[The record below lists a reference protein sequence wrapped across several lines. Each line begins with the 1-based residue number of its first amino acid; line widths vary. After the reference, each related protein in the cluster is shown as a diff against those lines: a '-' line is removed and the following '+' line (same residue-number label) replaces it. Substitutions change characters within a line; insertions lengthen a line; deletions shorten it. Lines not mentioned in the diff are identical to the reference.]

1 MLPGKAQHPLSTL
14 GVMSAGKNWA
24 VYSILRVLFFLAP
37 FGLILWLTLSMGLMP
52 VIAGS
57 IAALLA
63 AAIGLALSV
72 LFLNKQRSEASASIV
87 AWQQKKRTVD
97 DIVEDEAAERLDH
110 PEAAEAGP
118 AGSADAPAADRA

>member
-1 MLPGKAQHPLSTL
+1 
-14 GVMSAGKNWA
+14 MSAGKNWA
-24 VYSILRVLFFLAP
+24 VYSILRVLFFLVP

-72 LFLNKQRSEASASIV
+72 LFLSKQRSEASASIV
-87 AWQQKKRTVD
+87 AWQQKKRTAD
-97 DIVEDEAAERLDH
+97 DIVEDEAVEQLDR
-110 PEAAEAGP
+110 G
-118 AGSADAPAADRA
+118 